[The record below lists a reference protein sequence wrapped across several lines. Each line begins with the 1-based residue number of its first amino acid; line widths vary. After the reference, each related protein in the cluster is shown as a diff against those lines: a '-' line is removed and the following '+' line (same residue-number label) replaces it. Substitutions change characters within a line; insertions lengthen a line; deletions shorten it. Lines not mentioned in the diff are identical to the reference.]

1 MKLLGSV
8 AALLLVGSLSSVAL
22 AGTADQLAI
31 ANPALKGKTALKV
44 SSPAFA
50 AGAAIPEDF
59 SAYGK
64 NGSPPLRW
72 GKGPYGTRSFALVL
86 EDPDAPMASPFVHWI
101 TWNIPAGATA
111 FDAGQTPPGAV
122 QGKMGAGRLGYFGP
136 RPPAGPAHH
145 YHFQVFALDQT
156 PGLTSD
162 ADLKALET
170 AMAGHVLA
178 SGELVATYQKK

>member
-1 MKLLGSV
+1 MKLLGTI
-8 AALLLVGSLSSVAL
+8 AALLVAGSVPAAANAAS
-22 AGTADQLAI
+22 ADQVAV
-31 ANPALKGKTALKV
+31 ASPSLKGKMALKV
-44 SSPAFA
+44 SSSEIKP
-50 AGAAIPEDF
+50 GAPIPDDF

-64 NGSPPLRW
+64 NVSPPLRW

-101 TWNIPAGATA
+101 MWAVPAGVTSLETGKA
-111 FDAGQTPPGAV
+111 PEGAV

-136 RPPAGPAHH
+136 RPPPGAPHH

-156 PGLTSD
+156 PNLTSD

>member
-8 AALLLVGSLSSVAL
+8 AALLLLGSLPSAAL
-22 AGTADQLAI
+22 ASTADQIAI
-31 ANPALKGKTALKV
+31 ANPALKGEMTLKV

-50 AGAAIPEDF
+50 AGAPIPDDF

-101 TWNIPAGATA
+101 MWNIPAGAVA
-111 FDAGQTPPGAV
+111 AGQTPPGAV
-122 QGKMGAGRLGYFGP
+122 QGKMGAARLGYFGP

-156 PGLTSD
+156 PSLTSD
-162 ADLKALET
+162 ADLKGLET